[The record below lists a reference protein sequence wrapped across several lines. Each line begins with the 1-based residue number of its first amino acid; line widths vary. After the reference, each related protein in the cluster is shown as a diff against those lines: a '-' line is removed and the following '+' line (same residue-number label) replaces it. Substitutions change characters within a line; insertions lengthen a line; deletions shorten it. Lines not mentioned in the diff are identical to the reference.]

1 MNISRRKKERNQ
13 GYVSSGGGGAVTVS
27 QNPNAETE
35 SGSGGQRLGAL
46 GAKIRNSRSLQSLE
60 VATMD
65 GVRQMVD
72 TATNMGG
79 SMVSRYIMG
88 EYCILSIIM
97 SARDRY
103 GSRVELQNR
112 SKYDKFRDDPDCE
125 SDSEDSF
132 RRS

>member
-1 MNISRRKKERNQ
+1 MSVAGAGGRSQSVRIQMRRQ
-13 GYVSSGGGGAVTVS
+13 S
-27 QNPNAETE
+27 Q
-35 SGSGGQRLGAL
+35 GSGGQRLGAL

-88 EYCILSIIM
+88 EYCILCIIM

>member
-1 MNISRRKKERNQ
+1 MS
-13 GYVSSGGGGAVTVS
+13 VS

-35 SGSGGQRLGAL
+35 LGPGQRLGAL

-79 SMVSRYIMG
+79 SMVSRYIRG
-88 EYCILSIIM
+88 KYCQAPGNGTRNGNGKRNGTPFPGDDSII
-97 SARDRY
+97 SGATHHRLLAPY
-103 GSRVELQNR
+103 NSN
-112 SKYDKFRDDPDCE
+112 C
-125 SDSEDSF
+125 
-132 RRS
+132 

>member
-79 SMVSRYIMG
+79 SMVSRYIMSSNTQNHG
-88 EYCILSIIM
+88 ELVGRRNWLYSQGFGLKLIRILII
-97 SARDRY
+97 
-103 GSRVELQNR
+103 Q
-112 SKYDKFRDDPDCE
+112 
-125 SDSEDSF
+125 
-132 RRS
+132 

>member
-1 MNISRRKKERNQ
+1 MS
-13 GYVSSGGGGAVTVS
+13 VS

-35 SGSGGQRLGAL
+35 LGPGQRLGAL

-79 SMVSRYIMG
+79 SMVSRYIRG
-88 EYCILSIIM
+88 TLLSPQLKICTVKAIELGTNEYC
-97 SARDRY
+97 
-103 GSRVELQNR
+103 
-112 SKYDKFRDDPDCE
+112 
-125 SDSEDSF
+125 SDYE
-132 RRS
+132 

>member
-1 MNISRRKKERNQ
+1 MNIFRRKKERNQ

-88 EYCILSIIM
+88 KYCILCVNIC
-97 SARDRY
+97 RVRY

-112 SKYDKFRDDPDCE
+112 SKYDKFRDDPDYD
-125 SDSEDSF
+125 SDSEDRF

>member
-1 MNISRRKKERNQ
+1 MS
-13 GYVSSGGGGAVTVS
+13 VS

-35 SGSGGQRLGAL
+35 SGPGQRLGAL

-79 SMVSRYIMG
+79 SMVSRYTGGLFPPIFW
-88 EYCILSIIM
+88 LQQ
-97 SARDRY
+97 
-103 GSRVELQNR
+103 ELKKSQ
-112 SKYDKFRDDPDCE
+112 S
-125 SDSEDSF
+125 
-132 RRS
+132 

>member
-1 MNISRRKKERNQ
+1 MNIFRRKKERSQ
-13 GYVSSGGGGAVTVS
+13 GYVSSGGSVSVS

-35 SGSGGQRLGAL
+35 EGPGQRLGAL

-88 EYCILSIIM
+88 NIPSLAIIIM
-97 SARDRY
+97 YDCDRY

-112 SKYDKFRDDPDCE
+112 SKYDKFRDDPDYD
-125 SDSEDSF
+125 SDSEESF

>member
-27 QNPNAETE
+27 QNPNAETG
-35 SGSGGQRLGAL
+35 SGGGGQRLGAL

-79 SMVSRYIMG
+79 SMVSRY
-88 EYCILSIIM
+88 
-97 SARDRY
+97 

>member
-1 MNISRRKKERNQ
+1 MNIFRRKKERSQ
-13 GYVSSGGGGAVTVS
+13 GSYVSSGGSVSVS

-35 SGSGGQRLGAL
+35 EGPGQRLGAL

-60 VATMD
+60 EATMD

-88 EYCILSIIM
+88 KIFP
-97 SARDRY
+97 
-103 GSRVELQNR
+103 QHT
-112 SKYDKFRDDPDCE
+112 
-125 SDSEDSF
+125 
-132 RRS
+132 